1 MNITYCRDYESM
13 SLLAGS
19 LVISEIEKKKNLL
32 LCGATGNSTHNLY
45 QELVNKSK
53 TDKTFFEELRILKLD
68 EWGGLPKTDPV
79 SCEHYLRTKLLDH
92 LEISSERYI
101 SFDSNPSDPV
111 EECKRIQ
118 SLLDQQGPIDIC
130 LLGLGKNGHIG
141 FNEPGS
147 HLEPFCHVADLS
159 EESLQH
165 SMIQNMDQKPK
176 FGLTLGMKDILDS
189 RKIIFLIT
197 GKGKEQVIEKLLQ
210 RKVSVN
216 LPASFLWLH
225 NNVECVIDQS
235 VFSKT

>member
-1 MNITYCRDYESM
+1 M
-13 SLLAGS
+13 SVLAGS

-32 LCGATGNSTHNLY
+32 LCGATGNSTTGLY
-45 QELVNKSK
+45 EELVDKSK
-53 TDKTFFEELRILKLD
+53 SDKTFFEELRILKLD
-68 EWGGLPKTDPV
+68 EWGGVPETNPV
-79 SCEHYLRTKLLDH
+79 SCEYYLRTRLLNK
-92 LEISSERYI
+92 LEIPSERYI
-101 SFDSNPSDPV
+101 SFDPNPSDPV

-118 SLLDQQGPIDIC
+118 SVLDRHGPIDIC

-147 HLEPFCHVADLS
+147 YLEPFCHVANLS

-165 SMIQNMDQKPK
+165 SMVRSMDQKPK
-176 FGLTLGMKDILDS
+176 FGLTLGMRDILDS

-197 GKGKEQVIEKLLQ
+197 GKGKEQVIEKLLH

>member
-1 MNITYCRDYESM
+1 M

-19 LVISEIEKKKNLL
+19 LVISEIAKKKNLL
-32 LCGATGNSTHNLY
+32 LCGATGNSTSGLY
-45 QELVNKSK
+45 KELVDKLKS
-53 TDKTFFEELRILKLD
+53 DKTFFEELRFLKLD

-79 SCEHYLRTKLLDH
+79 SCEYYLKTRLLDK
-92 LEISSERYI
+92 LGIPSERYI
-101 SFDSNPSDPV
+101 SFDPNSSDPV

-147 HLEPFCHVADLS
+147 YLEPFCHVADLS
-159 EESLQH
+159 KESLQH
-165 SMIQNMDQKPK
+165 NMVRSLDQKPK
-176 FGLTLGMKDILDS
+176 YGLTLGMKNILDS
-189 RKIIFLIT
+189 RKIILLIT
-197 GKGKEQVIEKLLQ
+197 GKGKEQVIERLLH

-235 VFSKT
+235 EFLKT